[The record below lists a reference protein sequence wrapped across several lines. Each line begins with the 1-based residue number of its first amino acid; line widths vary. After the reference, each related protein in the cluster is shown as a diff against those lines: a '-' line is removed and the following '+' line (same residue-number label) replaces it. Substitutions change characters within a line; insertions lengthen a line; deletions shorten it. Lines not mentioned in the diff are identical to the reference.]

1 MMDKHFK
8 LTEETRVNEAGVT
21 LHRIVATRDSQH
33 AKAGQTGGFVAG
45 TYNVIDE
52 AWVADE
58 AEVWGAARLRDFA
71 LAFGRAQ
78 VFDHGC
84 LIGQAQVGECAKVFG
99 LANICDTAKV
109 GGNALVHGLGTYVYG
124 AARFRNGA
132 DIKNT
137 DDYIVYQ
144 GFDELGTLTAYRT
157 TYGGAMILFG
167 WIAFTIDEFISRAEK
182 CYSNN
187 PVQLQAAHLMANLI
201 RLRFKPNV

>member
-1 MMDKHFK
+1 MDEHFK

-21 LHRIVATRDSQH
+21 LHRIVATRDSRH
-33 AKAGQTGGFVAG
+33 AKAGEKGGFVAG

-58 AEVWGAARLRDFA
+58 AEVWGAARLRDCA
-71 LAFGRAQ
+71 LAFGHAQ

-84 LIGQAQVGECAKVFG
+84 LIGQAEVGEYAKVFEV
-99 LANICDTAKV
+99 ANICDTAKV
-109 GGNALVHGLGTYVYG
+109 GGNALVHGLDTYVYG

-201 RLRFKPNV
+201 RLRFRPNV